1 MPQRILQVTAAL
13 VFVAAI
19 GAAAFFVTSQ
29 FVGGEASGQVTSQ
42 DSTVLDEITE
52 RVEGIIAADKALPRV
67 RGEYGD
73 FVVAGFDQS
82 EPTIE
87 VPCARTHDRAVDDLA
102 RIQQSELYESA
113 FGDEPEV
120 YDCADGRINFIGGS
134 IQHDRGR
141 TELASYYFTGVPIVN
156 AEVVAGRLELTSVN
170 GHPALIDRGLDT
182 SPFVSQNRIFV
193 IERQP
198 SDGQPGIM
206 TLAFSPQ
213 TVEESLKLLEEL
225 TR

>member
-1 MPQRILQVTAAL
+1 MPKRIVQVTAGLA
-13 VFVAAI
+13 FVATV
-19 GAAAFFVTSQ
+19 GAVAFFVASQ
-29 FVGGEASGQVTSQ
+29 FVGSEASGQVTSP
-42 DSTVLDEITE
+42 DRSRLDEFTE
-52 RVEGIIAADKALPRV
+52 RVEETIAADKALPRV
-67 RGEYGD
+67 RGEQGD

-82 EPTIE
+82 DPTIE
-87 VPCARTHDRAVDDLA
+87 VPCARSHDRAVDDLA

-120 YDCADGRINFIGGS
+120 YDCADGTINFIGGS
-134 IQHDRGR
+134 IQHEPGF
-141 TELASYYFTGVPIVN
+141 TEFASYYFTGVPIVN

-182 SPFVSQNRIFV
+182 SPFVPQNRIFV

-206 TLAFSPQ
+206 TLVFSPQ